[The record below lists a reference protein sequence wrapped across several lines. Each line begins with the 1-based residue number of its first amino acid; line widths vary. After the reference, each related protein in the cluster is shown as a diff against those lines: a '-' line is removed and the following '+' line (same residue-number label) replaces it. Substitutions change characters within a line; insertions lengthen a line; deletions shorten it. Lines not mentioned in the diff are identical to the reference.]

1 MMENKY
7 VSLNE
12 YVCNYISEQIFS
24 GKIKPGENVSERTL
38 SKELGISRTPIRE
51 ALIQLS
57 TEGLIEKKERR
68 GFFVKKMGL
77 KKSKEIYEFIG
88 VLESY
93 IGASVVEKLNKSDIG
108 LMKQLYN
115 QMEDAINCKDLVG
128 YKKLQM
134 EFHNVFT
141 KYCDNTMILECL
153 NNLKLF
159 TKLQIFYKKNETD
172 IFDMLRY
179 YNQGHK
185 KIIECFEKKD
195 KDGLY
200 KVLKDE
206 HWQIEFDELMD
217 YDY

>member
-1 MMENKY
+1 MDKKY

-24 GKIKPGENVSERTL
+24 GKIKPGESVSERNL

-68 GFFVKKMGL
+68 GFFVKKIGP

-93 IGASVVEKLNKSDIG
+93 IGINVIDKLNNSDIS
-108 LMKQLYN
+108 LMKRLYN
-115 QMEDAINCKDLVG
+115 QMDECLNRKDLAG

-134 EFHNVFT
+134 EFHNVFI
-141 KYCDNTMILECL
+141 KYCDNDMILDCL
-153 NNLKLF
+153 KNLKLF
-159 TKLQIFYKKNETD
+159 TRLQIFYKKSENE
-172 IFDMLRY
+172 IFDMFKY
-179 YNQGHK
+179 YNTGHK

-195 KDGLY
+195 KDNLY

-206 HWQIEFDELMD
+206 HWQIEFKEIMD

>member
-1 MMENKY
+1 MVENKF

-24 GKIKPGENVSERTL
+24 GKLKPGENVSERTL
-38 SKELGISRTPIRE
+38 SKELNISRTPIRE

-57 TEGLIEKKERR
+57 TEGLIEKQDRK
-68 GFFVKKMGL
+68 GFFVKKMDQ

-93 IGASVVEKLNKSDIG
+93 IAVNVIEKLDAADIS
-108 LMKQLYN
+108 LMKQLYDK
-115 QMEDAINCKDLVG
+115 MEAALNCKDMAG
-128 YKKLQM
+128 YKKLQV

-141 KYCDNTMILECL
+141 RHFENVMILECL
-153 NNLKLF
+153 DNLKLF
-159 TKLQIFYKKNETD
+159 TKMQIFYKKNETE
-172 IFDMLRY
+172 IFNRFKY

-195 KDGLY
+195 KDNLY